1 MYIKIRFELWRWK
14 KKVNDD
20 SHIIN
25 ERQKIISEL
34 TNARLEKGLSQEA
47 LAEMIG
53 TRRSNICRIES
64 GTQNISID
72 MLLKVSSALDKDVSV
87 ILKERGESS
96 MDKYSLRL
104 YDEELLTF
112 SMKESGLS
120 GMQAEIISVN
130 EERKEVFPL
139 DLTLTD
145 EGIIKWLKKRVIPK
159 NRAFVDEILKTLGLS
174 VNNIKGIIDV
184 CMGLSLNDSYWVV
197 PEGFNGSFK
206 DYNLY
211 ENRFSKTLSLVAYTG
226 VGQSQEI

>member
-1 MYIKIRFELWRWK
+1 M
-14 KKVNDD
+14 NDD

-87 ILKERGESS
+87 ILKERGKSS

-159 NRAFVDEILKTLGLS
+159 NRAFVDEIGRAH
-174 VNNIKGIIDV
+174 V
-184 CMGLSLNDSYWVV
+184 
-197 PEGFNGSFK
+197 
-206 DYNLY
+206 
-211 ENRFSKTLSLVAYTG
+211 
-226 VGQSQEI
+226 